1 MNNCAVLSKSKWGG
15 SKNGCDME
23 KFTSGFPEILPFRNP
38 YGKVGRPLNYTP
50 QRLAEKFAEFVEW
63 CRTHPIPITET
74 TISARADVFE
84 KTRKA
89 PRMVSVG
96 AFLVFL
102 GEDKSWWSRLDT
114 RENGEEF
121 VNLKS
126 RISTFC
132 ENYQIEMASTGLFKE
147 NIISRLLGLADKQN
161 ASVEVGV
168 SDDKT
173 PLIEITTRRN
183 EATDSD
189 R

>member
-1 MNNCAVLSKSKWGG
+1 M
-15 SKNGCDME
+15 
-23 KFTSGFPEILPFRNP
+23 PFRDP
-38 YGKVGRPLNYTP
+38 YKKVGRPLNYTP
-50 QRLAEKFAEFVEW
+50 QRLAEKFAEFVDW
-63 CRTHPIPITET
+63 CRTHPISITET
-74 TISARADVFE
+74 TTSARAADVYE

-126 RISTFC
+126 RITTFC
-132 ENYQIEMASTGLFKE
+132 ESYQIEMASTGLFKE
-147 NIISRLLGLADKQN
+147 NIISRLLGLADKQT
-161 ASVEVGV
+161 ASVEVAT
-168 SDDKT
+168 SEEKT
-173 PLIEITTRRN
+173 PIIEITTRRN